1 MVCSISENPGVFAT
15 VYCSAKFYVFTHMC
29 MVSSIKSTYLNKV
42 LFTLL
47 TDLPG
52 IGDGDCGKTLQA
64 EKIEQKRHQRT
75 RKGKQEGKAIECAE
89 KGKEGEKWRQGRG
102 EVGKVIPARV

>member
-1 MVCSISENPGVFAT
+1 
-15 VYCSAKFYVFTHMC
+15 

-64 EKIEQKRHQRT
+64 EKIKQKRHQHT
-75 RKGKQEGKAIECAE
+75 RKGKQEGKAIECGE
-89 KGKEGEKWRQGRG
+89 KGKEGEKKKWRQGRG
-102 EVGKVIPARV
+102 GSGKGYTGKGVGRKNSGA